1 MHNLAASEPWG
12 MKFFEVIIMT
22 KAVIFDM
29 YETLVTLYENPPY
42 FGAQIAIDAGIEE
55 EKFQEMWRASET
67 DRTIGK
73 ITFEEILEKILKEN
87 NCYSET
93 KMDFIVKKRV
103 RNQETAFERPHKD
116 VIPTLRA
123 LKKKGVR
130 LGLVSN
136 CFSEEAAVIKK
147 SVLFPYFDAA
157 CLSFDEGMQKPDP
170 AIFER
175 CLERLKVPARDCLY
189 VGDGG
194 SDELEA
200 AKTIG
205 MNVAQAAWY
214 LKENTMQPAKRKAG
228 FRQLETPSDILKII

>member
-1 MHNLAASEPWG
+1 
-12 MKFFEVIIMT
+12 MT

-42 FGAQIAIDAGIEE
+42 FGTQIALDAGIEE
-55 EKFQEMWRASET
+55 EKFQRIWHASET

-73 ITFEEILEKILKEN
+73 ITFEEILKKILEAN
-87 NCYSET
+87 DCYSEE
-93 KMDFIVKKRV
+93 KFNFIVKKRV
-103 RNQETAFERPHKD
+103 RNNEAAFENLHKD
-116 VIPTLRA
+116 IIPTLDA
-123 LKKKGVR
+123 LKKKGVL

-157 CLSFDEGMQKPDP
+157 CLSFDEGMQKPNP

-175 CLERLKVPARDCLY
+175 CLEKLKTPAQNCLY

-200 AKTIG
+200 AKMIG

-214 LKENTMQPAKRKAG
+214 LKENTMQPAKRKAE
-228 FRQLETPSDILKII
+228 FRQLETPTDVLKII